1 MGVQVPSP
9 ALEKKLAGL
18 AQLVEHLICNQ
29 RVACSSHVA
38 GILCERSS
46 VVEHHLAK
54 VGVAGSNPVVR
65 LRSRGGGTGRRT
77 GLKILRGL
85 NFVPVRFRSAALQRV
100 LRNQGSFL
108 FPEELLGSIHVE
120 TSPFWRVA
128 VFFFRFFCVLK
139 DPFLKTVIDSKL
151 HCIQ

>member
-9 ALEKKLAGL
+9 ALEKKFAGL

-38 GILCERSS
+38 GIKRERSS

-77 GLKILRGL
+77 GLKILRDL
-85 NFVPVRFRSAALQRV
+85 YSRI
-100 LRNQGSFL
+100 
-108 FPEELLGSIHVE
+108 GSIPIAGIIRKQIRH
-120 TSPFWRVA
+120 
-128 VFFFRFFCVLK
+128 
-139 DPFLKTVIDSKL
+139 KL
-151 HCIQ
+151 F

>member
-1 MGVQVPSP
+1 MVEQLTFNQWVTGSSPVRVIYAGVAELADAPDLGSGALRRGGSSP
-9 ALEKKLAGL
+9 FTRIKEIAGL

-38 GILCERSS
+38 GIKRERSS

-77 GLKILRGL
+77 GLKILRKET
-85 NFVPVRFRSAALQRV
+85 FVPVRSRSSA
-100 LRNQGSFL
+100 
-108 FPEELLGSIHVE
+108 
-120 TSPFWRVA
+120 
-128 VFFFRFFCVLK
+128 
-139 DPFLKTVIDSKL
+139 
-151 HCIQ
+151 

>member
-1 MGVQVPSP
+1 MAELADAPDLGSGAERRGGARPYTRIR
-9 ALEKKLAGL
+9 KKLAGL

-38 GILCERSS
+38 GIKRERSS

-77 GLKILRGL
+77 GLKILRKET
-85 NFVPVRFRSAALQRV
+85 FVPVRFRSSA
-100 LRNQGSFL
+100 
-108 FPEELLGSIHVE
+108 
-120 TSPFWRVA
+120 
-128 VFFFRFFCVLK
+128 
-139 DPFLKTVIDSKL
+139 
-151 HCIQ
+151 